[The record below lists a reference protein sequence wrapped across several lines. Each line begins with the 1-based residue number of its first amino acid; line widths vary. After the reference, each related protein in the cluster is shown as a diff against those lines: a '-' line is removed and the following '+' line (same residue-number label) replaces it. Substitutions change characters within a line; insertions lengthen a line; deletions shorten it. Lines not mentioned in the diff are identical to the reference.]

1 VPQETLIEAPQAIK
15 KSLPEIEIKSILMAR
30 PFEIASYSQH
40 SFSAEIVDLFLE
52 DCQQDSATL
61 ISSSLVS
68 KKWALST
75 RRYLFSNITISIGR
89 GIGRFGD
96 LFHSPHATITPF
108 VKSLS
113 LIAAGAQCSTDGEQR
128 FLIQLLSKLGIVPF
142 HTFSLEFEEQDGYV
156 LRKDP
161 LSAHARGLM
170 SSYHTVVNLRLHC
183 EVSTITDLVEL
194 LCSLPLLEVADL
206 SVQIH
211 KSYDDPQ
218 HRPPS
223 TLRKV
228 ILWKR
233 LQPIL
238 DWISDITP
246 NHSISDITLNSE
258 PDFQDS
264 ERISQFLASQ
274 GDKLTHLTLKSSY
287 SRWED
292 SERES

>member
-1 VPQETLIEAPQAIK
+1 
-15 KSLPEIEIKSILMAR
+15 MAR
-30 PFEIASYSQH
+30 PSEIAYYSNP
-40 SFSAEIVDLFLE
+40 SFSAEIVDLFLD
-52 DCQQDSATL
+52 DCKQDSATL
-61 ISSSLVS
+61 MSSSLVS

-75 RRYLFSNITISIGR
+75 RRHLFSNITISVGR

-113 LIAAGAQCSTDGEQR
+113 LIAAGAQCSTNGEQR
-128 FLIQLLSKLGIVPF
+128 FLIQLLSKLGVVPF
-142 HTFSLEFEEQDGYV
+142 HTFSLEFQEQDGYV

-161 LSAHARGLM
+161 LSAQARGLM

-183 EVSTITDLVEL
+183 EFSTITDLVVL
-194 LCSLPLLEVADL
+194 ICSLPLLEVADL

-211 KSYDDPQ
+211 ESYGDPQ

-233 LQPIL
+233 MQPIL
-238 DWISDITP
+238 DWISGITP
-246 NHSISDITLNSE
+246 DHSISDIILNYD

-274 GDKLTHLTLKSSY
+274 GNKLTHLTLKSAY
-287 SRWED
+287 SSWE